1 MKFAPGEREEPPY
14 IQEFLTSKWNVT
26 ASLGAAALAVL
37 ASFPYGLPGFI
48 FVGTA
53 YAAVE
58 GLALLY
64 VPGMSTFRYSVRR
77 KYAAM
82 RYQAQIDSLLKE
94 LDSRGQC
101 DPTSKRMR
109 VYLQTLE
116 RIDALERMVKAR
128 TCALSVED
136 IDRLKD
142 VTRDYLAR
150 WLAIVSANERQSQLS
165 RKEIADRLRS
175 VEDQLAA
182 TTDERERRQLL
193 QARKDY
199 QRLLE
204 SSSRLS
210 SRMFAIEAA
219 MVSMPDIIEEV
230 FQQAVSMPMA
240 SDASARLRES
250 VDRLAIEENL
260 EADISEELDT
270 IGVHVPSPAA
280 AKASAAPAAPR
291 PVAQSVK

>member
-1 MKFAPGEREEPPY
+1 MKFAQGEREEPPY
-14 IQEFLTSKWNVT
+14 VQEFLTGKWNVM
-26 ASLGAAALAVL
+26 AAIGAAATAVVL
-37 ASFPYGLPGFI
+37 SFPYGLTGFL

-53 YAAVE
+53 YAAAE

-64 VPGMSTFRYSVRR
+64 VPGMSTFRYAVRR
-77 KYAAM
+77 KYAAQ
-82 RYQAQIDSLLKE
+82 RHQAQIDSLLQE
-94 LDSRGQC
+94 LESRGEC
-101 DPTSKRMR
+101 DPSAKRMK
-109 VYLQTLE
+109 VYLQTLD
-116 RIDALERMVKAR
+116 RIDALERMVKSHA
-128 TCALSVED
+128 CALSVED

-165 RKEIADRLRS
+165 KKEITDRLRL
-175 VEDQLAA
+175 VEEQLANVKN
-182 TTDERERRQLL
+182 DDERRQLTQARNEYMRL
-193 QARKDY
+193 QA
-199 QRLLE
+199 

-219 MVSMPDIIEEV
+219 MVSMPDTIEEV

-250 VDRLAIEENL
+250 VDRLTIEENL

-270 IGVHVPSPAA
+270 IGVHVPTPSKVTPMRRPAA
-280 AKASAAPAAPR
+280 QAS
-291 PVAQSVK
+291 K